1 MDDECW
7 MITAQGWL
15 AVRWVV
21 LALVVVCDW
30 GLGCEVS
37 CWFLPIDA
45 ARAAK
50 EEWLIGS
57 MQASS
62 PEMVN
67 HADACSKAFRVDT
80 EHAIIFWVAQQDFS
94 NDGDNDF

>member
-45 ARAAK
+45 ARAA
-50 EEWLIGS
+50 
-57 MQASS
+57 
-62 PEMVN
+62 
-67 HADACSKAFRVDT
+67 DACSKAFRVDT

-94 NDGDNDF
+94 NDGDNGF